1 MTNQEIIGM
10 FSMRL
15 NGYSLREIGDH
26 YGVTHERIRQILE
39 SSVKAP
45 KIDRGCKCIYPGLKT
60 WFITSGTSAHR
71 MHKEVGIGKGV
82 TPLYNRLSGEQQ
94 FTLQEIKRI
103 LAYTGLTFEEAFGEE
118 DEKSDE
124 RA

>member
-1 MTNQEIIGM
+1 MTKQEVVTMFAMRLDGYTLQEIGEH
-10 FSMRL
+10 F
-15 NGYSLREIGDH
+15 
-26 YGVTHERIRQILE
+26 GVTRERIRQILE
-39 SSVKAP
+39 SSVKSP
-45 KIDRGCKCIYPGLKT
+45 KANGCKCIYPGLRT
-60 WFITSGTSAHR
+60 WFITSGTSAYR

-82 TPLYNRLSGEQQ
+82 TPLYNRLSGEKQ
-94 FTLQEIKRI
+94 FTLQEIKKL